1 MFASSHS
8 RRLGGQYG
16 YEECEPDA
24 FSRPPCELRLSFAE
38 TRFRSRPKKI
48 KETSGQLR
56 RTRTSPNRTRPAAPP
71 LSSVCPFARVA
82 FSTRG
87 DYVVRKKNPGNL
99 GPSYGVQTSPNWRSP
114 RAAAAGAADG
124 QRPRCGVANL
134 PADQSCSTI
143 TRSTDTTALATQV
156 ELLAASAK
164 ESCATQKPRH
174 PRQRRR
180 DAAGRADELR
190 EARNARRKTPRD
202 PPKRSV
208 GRPRVPK
215 QSRAG

>member
-87 DYVVRKKNPGNL
+87 DYVVRKKIKETSGQVTAYRRVRIGGLPGPPPPGRRTAKDL
-99 GPSYGVQTSPNWRSP
+99 GAASQICPQTKAARRSPGQQTQPRSLLSLSSWPRALKRAAPPRSQGTRASAAATP
-114 RAAAAGAADG
+114 RAA
-124 QRPRCGVANL
+124 RT
-134 PADQSCSTI
+134 S
-143 TRSTDTTALATQV
+143 
-156 ELLAASAK
+156 
-164 ESCATQKPRH
+164 
-174 PRQRRR
+174 
-180 DAAGRADELR
+180 
-190 EARNARRKTPRD
+190 
-202 PPKRSV
+202 
-208 GRPRVPK
+208 
-215 QSRAG
+215 